1 MVRKIMFAMHSSIDL
16 TKFSKESV
24 ADAIANI
31 GAFVGRLREMAPN
44 LGEVGIWP
52 NNSRG
57 KHLKVPH
64 LKPILELMRRL
75 FGLVKRVTVITNAC
89 RPLVENIDVRP
100 ITSLTS
106 IRYQVKIYDST
117 VSRIVFLARR
127 SSHCL
132 QHLEIWTCD
141 AGLDFMTLIR
151 NKNMQWVNYP
161 RLQTLKISTPKR
173 STAALRNAVSG
184 ERVVPFPCLR
194 HLGIHCAYP
203 FGDDVLFRGNAKTLE
218 SLRIEPNAQLVRIL
232 KTHSVFLEPAS
243 HPNLRCVNIAYL
255 TSKRTSVFSHNPA
268 AYLDFV
274 LSIGGPSVAVR
285 TIPGLSKFST
295 ELSPVLSVTNDHANI
310 QVLSL
315 PCMSFTLWE
324 VLALIKMLPVM
335 SDLHSLTLI
344 LGEGAPAVPVEK
356 LPAYVQ
362 AHYCGEGFG
371 SRFRCWRS
379 RIGGTRRF
387 GGNKLARC
395 VLLLALAC
403 PNFDYAAVKR
413 SARKR
418 FMESMQQLIDSNEFK
433 EHAPRLQRLLFLE
446 EKRPIGA

>member
-1 MVRKIMFAMHSSIDL
+1 M
-16 TKFSKESV
+16 
-24 ADAIANI
+24 
-31 GAFVGRLREMAPN
+31 
-44 LGEVGIWP
+44 
-52 NNSRG
+52 
-57 KHLKVPH
+57 
-64 LKPILELMRRL
+64 
-75 FGLVKRVTVITNAC
+75 
-89 RPLVENIDVRP
+89 DVRP
-100 ITSLTS
+100 IISLTS

-132 QHLEIWTCD
+132 QHLQIWTCD

-194 HLGIHCAYP
+194 HLGIHRAYP

-274 LSIGGPSVAVR
+274 LNIGGPSVAVR
-285 TIPGLSKFST
+285 TIPGLS
-295 ELSPVLSVTNDHANI
+295 
-310 QVLSL
+310 
-315 PCMSFTLWE
+315 
-324 VLALIKMLPVM
+324 
-335 SDLHSLTLI
+335 
-344 LGEGAPAVPVEK
+344 
-356 LPAYVQ
+356 
-362 AHYCGEGFG
+362 
-371 SRFRCWRS
+371 
-379 RIGGTRRF
+379 
-387 GGNKLARC
+387 
-395 VLLLALAC
+395 
-403 PNFDYAAVKR
+403 
-413 SARKR
+413 
-418 FMESMQQLIDSNEFK
+418 
-433 EHAPRLQRLLFLE
+433 
-446 EKRPIGA
+446 